1 MKTGFAIG
9 AVVSKSN
16 SLSPQQKRKH
26 KHAWRQSQH
35 HPKNHGLN
43 RRHRRPHAF
52 DFADLSVHILF
63 TLGAYRVGNVTAVTL
78 LPRNPLSCAAND
90 PPPRAGRQSN

>member
-52 DFADLSVHILF
+52 DFADP
-63 TLGAYRVGNVTAVTL
+63 VGPHPGHAWCV
-78 LPRNPLSCAAND
+78 SC
-90 PPPRAGRQSN
+90 R